1 MPLWTPSQI
10 ATALWL
16 DGSDAS
22 TLFDATTGGS
32 LVAAD
37 GTIARWE
44 DKSGNA
50 RHATQATVASRPVRK
65 TAIQNGRDIA
75 RFDGTNDTILGS
87 VRVVAGNA
95 KSVYVVARSTN
106 AVGNEIFQNRSGG
119 ASNLAHLFRM
129 IRSGG
134 ASFVG
139 GDTQLVNV
147 TISHDFSTT
156 FQSCFVSAWS
166 ISSSRLTTFS
176 YNGGLRTTTGTVN
189 SETTTGNYR
198 LGSALSTGIEFGF
211 WPGDICELVVLA
223 NESSVAN
230 RELMEGYL
238 AWKWDTVTALDAS
251 HPYKSAA
258 PRFGG
263 GGRLINGTSLVRPAG
278 NADNSSLIIGAT

>member
-44 DKSGNA
+44 DKSGNI
-50 RHATQATVASRPVRK
+50 RHATQPTAANRPVRK

-75 RFDGTNDTILGS
+75 RFDGTNDTMLGS
-87 VRVVAGNA
+87 VQVVTGNA
-95 KSVYVVARSTN
+95 KSVYVVAKSTN
-106 AVGNEIFQNRSGG
+106 AVGNELFQNRSGAG
-119 ASNLAHLFRM
+119 FVMSHLFRM
-129 IRSGG
+129 LRFGG
-134 ASFVG
+134 ISYVA
-139 GDTQLVNV
+139 GDTNV
-147 TISHDFSTT
+147 INVIIPHDFSTT
-156 FQSCFVSAWS
+156 FQSYFLSAWS
-166 ISSSRLTTFS
+166 ISSSRLTTFA
-176 YNGGLRTTTGTVN
+176 YNGSLHTTTGTVN
-189 SETTTGNYR
+189 AETSSGNYR
-198 LGSALSTGIEFGF
+198 VASAASGSAFGF
-211 WPGDICELVVLA
+211 WPGDICEIIVLA
-223 NESSVAN
+223 DESSVAD
-230 RELMEGYL
+230 RERMEGYL

-278 NADNSSLIIGAT
+278 IADNSPLIIGAT